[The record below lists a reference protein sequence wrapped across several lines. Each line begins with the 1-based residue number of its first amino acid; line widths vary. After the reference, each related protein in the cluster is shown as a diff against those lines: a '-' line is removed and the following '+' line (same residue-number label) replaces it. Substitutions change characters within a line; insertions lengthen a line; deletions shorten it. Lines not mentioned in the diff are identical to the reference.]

1 MVPAEQEPM
10 RVPLTVWNES
20 VVIFEARPNIAR
32 LQSAV
37 LGFGLVP
44 PLLILAG
51 VISKEEVTVGLGLL
65 LQVAYLLPLSMWI
78 VGRRSCYQVC
88 FDRLMQTVT
97 LTQVAGVESAKTW
110 SAGWNEIARLKD
122 CPGGLQIEW
131 QDGTPGP
138 VLLLQQDAPIA
149 FREILDLGNP
159 KR

>member
-1 MVPAEQEPM
+1 MVPAEQEPV

-32 LQSAV
+32 LQSAI
-37 LGFGLVP
+37 LGFALVP

-51 VISKEEVTVGLGLL
+51 EISKQEITLGLGLL
-65 LQVAYLLPLSMWI
+65 LQVAYLLPLSLWI
-78 VGRRSCYQVC
+78 VGRRSRYQVC

-97 LTQVAGVESAKTW
+97 LTQVAGFESAKTW

-138 VLLLQQDAPIA
+138 VLLLQQDAPLA
-149 FREILDLGNP
+149 FREVLSLQSHN
-159 KR
+159 